1 MFFQTS
7 IPVNYSEFVTH
18 IPEYFIY
25 NPNSKGYI
33 FLRLPLRK
41 SRILLLII
49 IESKD
54 PGRSITT
61 KSSQEKTPVLET
73 NTTYLAENL
82 PAMKEEVFVNIDNYT
97 ARSVSHELSMTKF
110 PNQPLSP
117 TLQIGML

>member
-1 MFFQTS
+1 MVFKLVFLS
-7 IPVNYSEFVTH
+7 IIQEFVTH

-33 FLRLPLRK
+33 SFLRLPLRK

-61 KSSQEKTPVLET
+61 KSQENSSFRDKYDLFSGEFTCYERRG
-73 NTTYLAENL
+73 
-82 PAMKEEVFVNIDNYT
+82 FVNIDNY
-97 ARSVSHELSMTKF
+97 SVSHELSMTKF